1 MLKLV
6 RKLIEIHLAR
16 NEKACGYQAT
26 LLDART
32 QRVDASR
39 PTILLGDAGMVAC
52 VIN

>member
-26 LLDART
+26 LLDAHT
-32 QRVDASR
+32 QYERELTDNIVAG
-39 PTILLGDAGMVAC
+39 TVGMVTT
-52 VIN
+52 V